1 MNKKTAQKI
10 LDIHER
16 IESIESMMQ
25 VEKSNLRTAKAIDSI
40 ELQEKENN
48 CIKASIKAIDKYA
61 QMINKL
67 SVNRDYLLHQKLM
80 LEMELNNNHNLNR
93 EIQIKAKLELINEII
108 K

>member
-16 IESIESMMQ
+16 IESIESMME
-25 VEKSNLRTAKAIDSI
+25 VEKSVLRTAKAIDSL
-40 ELQEKENN
+40 ELQEKESN
-48 CIKASIKAIDKYA
+48 CIKASIKAIDKYMK
-61 QMINKL
+61 MINKL

-80 LEMELNNNHNLNR
+80 LEMELDSNFNLNI

>member
-1 MNKKTAQKI
+1 MNKKTAEKI

-16 IESIESMMQ
+16 IESIESMMK

-80 LEMELNNNHNLNR
+80 LEIELNSTFNLHR

>member
-16 IESIESMMQ
+16 IEFIESMMQ
-25 VEKSNLRTAKAIDSI
+25 VEKSNLRTAKAIDSL

-67 SVNRDYLLHQKLM
+67 SVNREYLLYQKLM
-80 LEMELNNNHNLNR
+80 LEMELDNVKSLHQ
-93 EIQIKAKLELINEII
+93 EIQIKAKLKLINEII
-108 K
+108 